1 MEMNAKTP
9 RRQVKTP
16 RIQFSFS
23 CRISLASWRSSFLSM
38 SWLLVHLVLLY
49 RVTLGRL
56 LGGQCRFHPTCSQ
69 YAIDAINKHG
79 PWRGSWLTI
88 KRIARCHPW
97 GGSGY
102 DPA

>member
-1 MEMNAKTP
+1 MKW
-9 RRQVKTP
+9 
-16 RIQFSFS
+16 IF
-23 CRISLASWRSSFLSM
+23 I
-38 SWLLVHLVLLY
+38 HLVLLY

-69 YAIDAINKHG
+69 YAIDAIDKYG
-79 PWRGSWLTI
+79 VWKGSWLSI

-97 GGSGY
+97 GGKGY